1 MKEILP
7 DLKNVIFNVF
17 QDMLFVFPDE
27 YDNEVKFPDN
37 WIKCRIKLYKEK
49 TIYFSLYFTPNQARI
64 ITENYLGQNDDLPDS
79 IIYETIKET
88 ANVVGGNFLNSFKK
102 DYSLGIPELLDTED
116 KNILEKK
123 YKEGNGILLDIE
135 DEPFLILVS

>member
-1 MKEILP
+1 MKEMLP

-27 YDNEVKFPDN
+27 YDDVVEFPDN
-37 WIKCRIKLYKEK
+37 WIKCRIKLYKAE
-49 TIYFSLYFTPNQARI
+49 TIYFSLYFTPSQARVI
-64 ITENYLGQNDDLPDS
+64 AGNYLGQSEDLPDE

-102 DYSLGIPELLDTED
+102 DYSLGIPELLDAED
-116 KNILEKK
+116 KDIIEEK
-123 YKEGNGILLDIE
+123 YKEGNGILLEIE